1 MGGYPWLWVVIPG
14 YWWLLVVKGEGHGRM
29 EGKGEEGSQE
39 EMYISFPVDTRGVTP
54 GPGQRALL
62 NYNAFPHTD

>member
-1 MGGYPWLWVVIPG
+1 MVGGG
-14 YWWLLVVKGEGHGRM
+14 GKGEGHGRM

-39 EMYISFPVDTRGVTP
+39 EMFISFPVDTRGVTP

>member
-1 MGGYPWLWVVIPG
+1 MVVVG
-14 YWWLLVVKGEGHGRM
+14 LRGEGTGRWARQDG
-29 EGKGEEGSQE
+29 GKGEEGSQE